1 MTLQPLSTAPR
12 DGTYILLFGP
22 SGYVNT
28 PLRCEVGCYKADY
41 AETMES
47 PFGWR
52 NHDGSCFLDGGEA
65 PTHWL
70 PLPEL

>member
-1 MTLQPLSTAPR
+1 MTLQPISTAPR

-22 SGYVNT
+22 SGMTTT
-28 PLRCEVGCYKADY
+28 PLRCEVCKYDADY
-41 AETMES
+41 R
-47 PFGWR
+47 PRQPWV
-52 NHDGSCFLDGGEA
+52 NHDNNSFLDGGEA